1 MDKILDSINSP
12 VDMKKLT
19 LPQMLELAKE
29 IRELLIKSVSE
40 CGGHLAAN
48 LGVVELTLA
57 LHYVFDSPDDKL
69 IWDVGHQSYVH
80 KILTGR
86 REDMFTLRQYG
97 GLSGFPKTEESEHDI
112 FNTGH
117 SSTSIS
123 AAMGIALARDIKREK
138 HSVIAIIGDGAL
150 TGGMAFE
157 ALNHAGHAARDLIVI
172 LNDNEMSIS
181 RNVGALS
188 AYLNRLRTDPSYYQT
203 KEEIE
208 SRLSRIPRIGPN
220 IARAAGRF
228 KDMVKYMMVPGILFE
243 ELGFTYIGP
252 VNGHNLEE
260 LTTVLANAKKM
271 KGPVLIHT
279 ITQKGRG
286 YEPARQNPDRFHG
299 VGPFDVN
306 TGTILKKSVKTYTEI
321 FSDFIVEKAAEDEK
335 VVAIT
340 AAMKSGTG
348 LGKFAVTYP
357 ERFFD
362 VGICEQHA
370 VTMAAG
376 MARTGLRPVVAVY
389 STFLQRAYDQ
399 LVHDVALQ
407 KLPVIFAIDRAGLV
421 GDDGPTHH
429 GVFDLAYLRHIPNMT
444 VMAPSNENELLD
456 MFYTAFKMEGPVAIR
471 YPRGVGEGAVISKE
485 RTLIES
491 GKAKVLHDGKDLAI
505 IGIGRGVTIG
515 KEVLNI
521 LKARGISMLLLDARF
536 VKPLDKDM
544 LCNLARRFT
553 RIVSIEDNCLQGGFG
568 SALLEVFSENRLN
581 SEILRIGIPD
591 EFIDQGKVDI
601 LFNYLNMDP
610 KSIVETIIHRWPD
623 LVHTKKQ
630 WELLKFGKN

>member
-86 REDMFTLRQYG
+86 REDMCTLRQYG